1 MIIRIMG
8 EGQYRIDDALL
19 GEIRALDDE
28 LDADVE
34 RGDDSALREHLE
46 SIAALVRGR
55 GTPLPEDEIVPSDAT
70 IPPPDITLAELQ
82 TLLTEEGL
90 VPG

>member
-19 GEIRALDDE
+19 DEINALDE
-28 LDADVE
+28 QLDAGLE
-34 RGDDSALREHLE
+34 RGDDSSLRDHLE
-46 SIAALVRGR
+46 SIANLVRDR
-55 GTPLPEDEIVPSDAT
+55 GTPLPVDEITPSDST
-70 IPPPDITLAELQ
+70 IPPPDTTIDELKS
-82 TLLTEEGL
+82 LLTEEGL